1 MSREKQTIKVR
12 KLLHE
17 LRILPNKKGYEYIV
31 EAVSIALDSLG
42 KTGGRKNLIG
52 IYDEIAEKFESTYFR
67 VERCIRYAIRDA
79 SENPS
84 EKMLTLFPYL
94 PVIPTNSTFISVLAE
109 HLAFQS
115 EGIANNA
122 TTTGEWISVDERL
135 PEQFETVLVF
145 CDTGARKFQCVSE
158 MIEPNGKRWSAVC
171 GFRVTH
177 WMPLPEAPKMKG
189 GAE

>member
-1 MSREKQTIKVR
+1 MSREMQTIIVR

-31 EAVSIALDSLG
+31 EAVSIAIDNSD
-42 KTGGRKNLIG
+42 KIRGGKNLIG
-52 IYDEIAEKFESTYFR
+52 IYDEVAEKFERTYSN
-67 VERCIRYAIRDA
+67 VERCIRYAIRSA

-94 PVIPTNSTFISVLAE
+94 PAIPTNSAFISVLAE

-115 EGIANNA
+115 EG
-122 TTTGEWISVDERL
+122 EWID
-135 PEQFETVLVF
+135 QH
-145 CDTGARKFQCVSE
+145 
-158 MIEPNGKRWSAVC
+158 NGKYSNPIYVC
-171 GFRVTH
+171 SQCRKGTLLRPHINELDNMEMAQALSPFC
-177 WMPLPEAPKMKG
+177 PNCGAKMKG